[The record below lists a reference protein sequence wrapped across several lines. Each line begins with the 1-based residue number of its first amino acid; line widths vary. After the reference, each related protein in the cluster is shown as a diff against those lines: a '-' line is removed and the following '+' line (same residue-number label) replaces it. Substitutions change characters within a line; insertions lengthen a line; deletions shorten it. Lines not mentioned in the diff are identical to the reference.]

1 MDIKD
6 SLFVEKM
13 KNHINL
19 LEICL
24 ENIDKKFKP
33 IENDKLF
40 EKLIYINYIFNN
52 SNQDT
57 SSPPPPSPSPPSP
70 PPPSPPPPS
79 SSPPSSNLKINN
91 DDDDEEEEDYI

>member
-40 EKLIYINYIFNN
+40 EKLIDINDIFNN

-57 SSPPPPSPSPPSP
+57 SSPPPPSP
-70 PPPSPPPPS
+70 
-79 SSPPSSNLKINN
+79 SPPSSNLKINN

>member
-1 MDIKD
+1 MDSKD

-24 ENIDKKFKP
+24 ENIDKKIKP

-40 EKLIYINYIFNN
+40 EKLIKINDIFNN

-57 SSPPPPSPSPPSP
+57 SSPQSSP
-70 PPPSPPPPS
+70 PPPSLP
-79 SSPPSSNLKINN
+79 PPSSNLKINN
-91 DDDDEEEEDYI
+91 DDDDDEEEEDYI